1 MLSQRQMIEYSNRAF
16 DIHHTVS
23 LMRHDERSPHCVWG
37 AWEMNEGRLGD
48 KILEAALSLAV
59 FSGLVWYFVGG

>member
-1 MLSQRQMIEYSNRAF
+1 
-16 DIHHTVS
+16 
-23 LMRHDERSPHCVWG
+23 
-37 AWEMNEGRLGD
+37 MNEGRLGD